1 MTANKT
7 LLALTALGSILLT
20 SGQRPALA
28 ADLVTGT
35 PVQTIHS
42 KFGDPQIDPA
52 TNPYWFK
59 NDPINYDSP
68 DGSDIVYLGT
78 NPSTAPT
85 AGVSYRNT
93 LLLCD
98 GEVDEM
104 TEALWAKQSS
114 PSGFSGF
121 NLFEMSMT
129 GTLLNTFSTTNSTRT
144 GWSNEPVGCS
154 FNPHNGH
161 LFISDDDQRL
171 VFEINPGSDGELF
184 TADDS
189 RTSFS
194 TSAFKNNDPEGL
206 AYNPVDGALY
216 IVNGA
221 DSEIH
226 KLTPGANGRF
236 DGIPPVG
243 DDVET
248 HFDTLSK
255 GVEDPEGIAFDADNR
270 LYVVGKPQ
278 TRMAHIYTSGPL
290 IRTVDISAFNF
301 PAGPRKPAGLAVG
314 PSGTVFI
321 SARNADN
328 NVDPNEN
335 DGTVHEVSVPDLGAP
350 PPAVAAGP
358 DLTVFM
364 PNSAQLNGAAVNTG
378 STTWSQFSGPGTVTF
393 GAPTQAVTTANFNE
407 EGLYVLRLSDNS
419 STAYD
424 EATIQ
429 VRRPSAGF
437 GTIYVSPR
445 LSTKVP
451 VNPDDPNSAKLSVAN
466 EDIIAYDTVTRTWST
481 VFEGKD
487 VGLGDT
493 GVNVDGFKVMADGSI
508 LLSLDVPVTLPIT
521 DPSMGT
527 VVSTVIDDSDI
538 VRFVPT
544 SLGDITAG
552 SFQWFFDGSDVGLDT
567 DSEDIDAIGFLPS
580 GKLVVSL
587 TGSGSVPG
595 VSTAQDEDLIAFT
608 ASDLGADTVGTWNMH
623 FDGSDVGL
631 SDGGDSEDVM
641 GAWIDSNNAANSDS
655 SNIYLSTKGDFS
667 VPGATGDGADIFKCS
682 PSSIG
687 TTTACSYVFNWDG
700 GGNGIAVG
708 AVLDGIDLV
717 PSQPDSDTTSPT
729 VSLTAPAANATVSGT
744 VTVSADAA
752 DNVGVAGVQFQID
765 GNPLGAE
772 ITGSGPYELAW
783 DTSVS
788 GVYSLTAV
796 ARDAAG
802 NTATSGSITI
812 TVDNAPPPD
821 TLPPSVSLTAPA
833 AGATISGIVTIS
845 VDAADNVGVAGVQ
858 FQLDGN
864 PLGAEITGAGP
875 YSFAWDTDTTT
886 GGHSLTAVARD
897 AAGNTATSGSITVS
911 VDKGVPADTTLP
923 SVTLTAPAAG
933 ASVSGT
939 VTVSADATD
948 NVGVAGVQF
957 QLDGNPLGAEI
968 TGAGPYSFAWD
979 TASAVPGGHNL
990 TAVARDAA
998 GNTATSGSI

>member
-1 MTANKT
+1 MKPPSGHCQRRFRMIIKVDAKKNKNPYFLLRMIPMTTNKT
-7 LLALTALGSILLT
+7 LLALTVLGSILLA

-104 TEALWAKQSS
+104 TAASWAKQSS

-194 TSAFKNNDPEGL
+194 TSVFGNNDPEGL

-216 IVNGA
+216 MANGV

-226 KLTPGANGRF
+226 KILPGANGRF
-236 DGIPPVG
+236 DGVPPAG
-243 DDVET
+243 DDVAT
-248 HFDTLSK
+248 HFDVLSQ
-255 GVEDPEGIAFDADNR
+255 GVTDPEGIAFDADNR

-278 TRMAHIYTSGPL
+278 TRIAHIYTSGPL
-290 IRTVDISAFNF
+290 VRTVDISAFNYPF
-301 PAGPRKPAGLAVG
+301 GPRKPAGLAVG

-321 SARNADN
+321 SARGLDN
-328 NVDPNEN
+328 NADPNEN
-335 DGTVHEVSVPDLGAP
+335 DGQVHEVSVPELGAP

-364 PNSAQLNGAAVNTG
+364 PNNAQLQGASVNTG
-378 STTWSQFSGPGTVTF
+378 NTTWSQVSGPGTAAF
-393 GAPTQAVTTANFNE
+393 ENPDAAVTTASFSI
-407 EGLYVLRLSDNS
+407 EGIYVLRLSDNS
-419 STAYD
+419 STTYD

-429 VRRPSAGF
+429 VRLPTNGF
-437 GTIYVSPR
+437 GTIYASPL

-451 VNPDDPNSAKLSVAN
+451 INPDNPNSVKMSAAN
-466 EDIIAYDTVTRTWST
+466 EDIIAYNTVTRTWSLL
-481 VFEGKD
+481 FDGSK
-487 VGLGDT
+487 VGLGAT
-493 GVNVDGFKVMADGSI
+493 GVNVDAFKVMEDGSI
-508 LLSLDVPVTLPIT
+508 LLSLDVPVTLPIS
-521 DPSMGT
+521 DPSVGS
-527 VVSTVIDDSDI
+527 VVDTLIDDSDI

-544 SLGDITAG
+544 AMGANTAG

-567 DSEDIDAIGFLPS
+567 DSEDIDSIGFLPS

-587 TGSGSVPG
+587 TGSGAVPG
-595 VSTAQDEDLIAFT
+595 ISTVQDEDLIAFT
-608 ASDLGADTVGTWNMH
+608 ASDLGLDTGGTWNMH

-631 SDGGDSEDVM
+631 SDGGDGEDVM
-641 GAWIDSNNAANSDS
+641 GAWFDSNNAANSDS

-667 VPGATGDGADIFKCS
+667 VPGATGDGADILKCT
-682 PSSIG
+682 PSSVG
-687 TTTACSYVFNWDG
+687 TATACSYAFTWDG
-700 GGNGIAVG
+700 GGNGISVG
-708 AVLDGIDLV
+708 VVLDGIDLV
-717 PSQPDSDTTSPT
+717 PSQPDSDTTPPT
-729 VSLTAPAANATVSGT
+729 VSLTAPADNTTVSGT
-744 VTVSADAA
+744 ITVSADAA

-765 GNPLGAE
+765 GNPLGVE
-772 ITGSGPYELAW
+772 ITGSGPYEFAW

-788 GVYSLTAV
+788 GVY
-796 ARDAAG
+796 
-802 NTATSGSITI
+802 
-812 TVDNAPPPD
+812 
-821 TLPPSVSLTAPA
+821 
-833 AGATISGIVTIS
+833 
-845 VDAADNVGVAGVQ
+845 
-858 FQLDGN
+858 
-864 PLGAEITGAGP
+864 
-875 YSFAWDTDTTT
+875 
-886 GGHSLTAVARD
+886 
-897 AAGNTATSGSITVS
+897 
-911 VDKGVPADTTLP
+911 
-923 SVTLTAPAAG
+923 
-933 ASVSGT
+933 
-939 VTVSADATD
+939 
-948 NVGVAGVQF
+948 
-957 QLDGNPLGAEI
+957 
-968 TGAGPYSFAWD
+968 
-979 TASAVPGGHNL
+979 
-990 TAVARDAA
+990 
-998 GNTATSGSI
+998 